1 MKRTILFYFTLLF
14 CLNMFSQKPENIK
27 SDGRYIW
34 GEATASSLEQAD
46 NFAIKD
52 LVSQVSTKVESSFS
66 TTMIES
72 GENLEEYTRSAIST
86 YSNIYLNDAKRIVV
100 NKRNK
105 VYVLRYMERDIV
117 DAIFTNRK
125 LKILDYTNLAVR
137 AEKNYRIGDALRY
150 HYWALALL
158 NSHPEKNAIRYQLD
172 NNTEISLITFIN
184 NEIDKILQSIEITIT
199 DTVNY
204 NKSKSFIL
212 NVKYLDQNVAN
223 LDYIYWTG
231 NTYSSLYSAKNGKGV
246 AEFFSNQAD
255 GFSDL
260 RIKLEYQYLSRT
272 MIDSEVESV
281 MEMASLPRL
290 KNAKINIPLA
300 KHDTFKPN
308 IIQQQELKAVGIYK
322 PDTIQSKTSFAN
334 QCADYR
340 KSVTLINQSILS
352 KNSDNIQ
359 YLFTDNGLQCYNNII
374 QYGNAQILP
383 QKDSLRFINVNN
395 QTMMRSIPMLFS
407 FPNNNRKF
415 VENIVYTF
423 DSTGKVNNINFAL
436 TDVAINDVL
445 SKSERFG
452 SDEDKYFLINFLEN
466 YQTAYAMENID
477 FIESVF
483 SDDALIIVGT
493 VLKKSEPIEGM
504 YKQLDT
510 ENIKYTRFSKNE
522 YVKHLKNVFS
532 SKEYV
537 NISFE
542 ETDIKKTGG
551 DDKVYGIQLAQNYYS
566 SNYSDKGFLFLM
578 IDLNDTINPKIYV
591 RTWQPEKN
599 FDGSVIGLEN
609 FTIK

>member
-1 MKRTILFYFTLLF
+1 MKKTILFCFTLLF
-14 CLNMFSQKPENIK
+14 YLNIFAQKPADIK
-27 SDGRYIW
+27 SNSKYIW
-34 GEATASSLEQAD
+34 GEATATSLEQAD

-52 LVSQVSTKVESSFS
+52 LVSQISTKVESSFS

-72 GENLEEYTRSAIST
+72 GEDLEEYTRSAINT
-86 YSNIYLNDAKRIVV
+86 YSNIYLNDAKRLVV

-105 VYVLRYMERDIV
+105 VYVLRYMDRDIV
-117 DAIFTNRK
+117 DGIFRNRK

-137 AEKNYRIGDALRY
+137 AEKNCRIGDALRY

-172 NNTEISLITFIN
+172 DNTQISLITFIN

-199 DTVNY
+199 DTVNF

-212 NVKYLDQNVAN
+212 SAKYMGKNVAN

-231 NTYSSLYSAKNGKGV
+231 NTYSNLYSAKNGKAV
-246 AEFFSNQAD
+246 AEFFNNQAD
-255 GFSDL
+255 DFSDL

-272 MIDSEVESV
+272 KIDSEVESV
-281 MEMASLPRL
+281 MSMASLPRL
-290 KNAKINIPLA
+290 KNAKINIPLTQHN
-300 KHDTFKPN
+300 KLTPN
-308 IIQQQELKAVGIYK
+308 IVQQQELKTVGIY
-322 PDTIQSKTSFAN
+322 QSDDIETKVSFTKK
-334 QCADYR
+334 CTDYR
-340 KSVTLINQSILS
+340 KTVTLINQSILS
-352 KNSDNIQ
+352 KTNDNIQ
-359 YLFTDNGLQCYNNII
+359 DLFTDNGLQSYNNII
-374 QYGNAQILP
+374 KYGNAQILP
-383 QKDSLRFINVNN
+383 QKDSLRFISVNN

-436 TDVAINDVL
+436 TDVAINDIL

-452 SDEDKYFLINFLEN
+452 SDEEKYFLIDFLEN
-466 YQTAYAMENID
+466 YQTAYAMQNIN

-510 ENIKYTRFSKNE
+510 DNIKYTRFSKDE
-522 YVKHLKNVFS
+522 YIKHLKKAFN
-532 SKEYV
+532 SKEFV
-537 NISFE
+537 NIAFE
-542 ETDIKKTGG
+542 DTDIKKTGG
-551 DDKVYGIQLAQNYYS
+551 KDKIYGIQLAQNYYS
-566 SNYSDKGFLFLM
+566 SNYSDKGYLFLM

-599 FDGSVIGLEN
+599 MDGSVIGLEN

>member
-1 MKRTILFYFTLLF
+1 MKKIILFYFTLLF
-14 CLNMFSQKPENIK
+14 CLNIFSQKPESIK

-34 GEATASSLEQAD
+34 GEATASSLDQAD
-46 NFAIKD
+46 NFAVKD

-72 GENLEEYTRSAIST
+72 GENLKEYTRSAINT

-172 NNTEISLITFIN
+172 DNTQISLITFIN
-184 NEIDKILQSIEITIT
+184 NEIDKILQSIELTIT
-199 DTVNY
+199 DTVNL

-212 NVKYLDQNVAN
+212 NAKYMDQDVAN
-223 LDYIYWTG
+223 LDYVYWTG
-231 NTYSSLYSAKNGKGV
+231 DTYSSLYSAKNGKAV
-246 AEFFSNQAD
+246 TEFFYNQAD

-272 MIDSEVESV
+272 KIDSEVESV

-290 KNAKINIPLA
+290 KNAEINIPLA
-300 KHDTFKPN
+300 KQNKFIPN
-308 IIQQQELKAVGIYK
+308 IIQQQELKAVGIY
-322 PDTIQSKTSFAN
+322 QSNSTKNKTSTDE
-334 QCADYR
+334 QCANYR

-352 KNSDNIQ
+352 KRSDNIID
-359 YLFTDNGLQCYNNII
+359 LFTDNGLQCYNNII
-374 QYGNAQILP
+374 KYGNAQILP
-383 QKDSLRFINVNN
+383 QKDSLRFISVNN

-407 FPNNNRKF
+407 FPNNHRKF

-436 TDVAINDVL
+436 SDVAINDVL

-452 SDEDKYFLINFLEN
+452 SDEDKYFLIDFLES
-466 YQTAYAMENID
+466 YQTAYALENID
-477 FIESVF
+477 YIESVF

-493 VLKKSEPIEGM
+493 VLEKLEPIEGM

-510 ENIKYTRFSKNE
+510 ENIKYTRYSKDE
-522 YVKHLKNVFS
+522 YMKHLKKAFN
-532 SKEYV
+532 SKEYI
-537 NISFE
+537 NITFE

-566 SNYSDKGFLFLM
+566 SNYSDKGYLFLM
-578 IDLNDTINPKIYV
+578 IDLNDTLNPKIYV

-599 FDGSVIGLEN
+599 LDGSVIGLEN
-609 FTIK
+609 FTIR